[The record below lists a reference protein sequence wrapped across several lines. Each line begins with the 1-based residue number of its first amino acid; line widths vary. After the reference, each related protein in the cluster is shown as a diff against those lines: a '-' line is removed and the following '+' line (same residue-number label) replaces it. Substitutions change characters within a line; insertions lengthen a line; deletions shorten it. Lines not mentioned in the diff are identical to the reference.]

1 MLATF
6 QNFTSSET
14 YTAKKRGNSHFIH
27 QRVFAK
33 HLFCSEACFKYMVG
47 DVGDKGC
54 GINTYTPVHTYI
66 MATSATVSVSF

>member
-1 MLATF
+1 MLGTF
-6 QNFTSSET
+6 QNFKSSET
-14 YTAKKRGNSHFIH
+14 YTAKKRGNSRFIY

-33 HLFCSEACFKYMVG
+33 HLFSSEACFKYM
-47 DVGDKGC
+47 GDKGC